1 MIGAPST
8 AGSSFGS
15 TKSPAETKKTVLKEI
30 GAKWAKFSE
39 QDLSS
44 LQSKDDLVAQLVA
57 KYGLETIEAQNEVD
71 AILRGRRI

>member
-8 AGSSFGS
+8 AGSPFGA
-15 TKSPAETKKTVLKEI
+15 KSPAETKKTVLKEI
-30 GAKWAKFSE
+30 GAKWTKFSE

-44 LQSKDDLVAQLVA
+44 LQSKDDLVEQLVA

>member
-1 MIGAPST
+1 MTGGP
-8 AGSSFGS
+8 FVV
-15 TKSPAETKKTVLKEI
+15 TKSPAETKKIILKEI

-44 LQSKDDLVAQLVA
+44 LKSKDDLVVQLVA
-57 KYGLETIEAQNEVD
+57 KYDLETIEAQNEVD